1 MPQNYKDTLNLPRTD
16 FPMKA
21 NLAQREPELLKRW
34 EETGVYRQI
43 QKSRETAE
51 LFVLH
56 DGPPFANGDVHM
68 GTALNKILKDFVV
81 KSQTMLGKRAPYVPG
96 WDCHGLP
103 IEYKVVKE
111 SRDLAPL
118 EVRKRCEA
126 FARKFIDLQRQQFKR
141 LGVFGDWDNPY
152 LTMNPAYEAEILRAF
167 AVFVEKGL
175 VYESKK
181 PVFWSTGAQTAL
193 AEAEVE
199 YQERNDATVFVKF
212 PIISGRFKDKASIAI
227 WTTTPWTLPA
237 NLLIAVH
244 PKEIYVVQEFTRP
257 VAAVDDRR
265 NDVATKENRRSQT
278 AATET
283 LVLADKLVPQF
294 CAATGFQPTGE
305 PLESFPGDRLEGI
318 GAQHPFLPR
327 TVMVLTAEFVTM
339 DTGTGAVHIAPGH
352 GEDDYV
358 LGSKNSFPI
367 LSPVD
372 DHGRYTNEVG
382 IPELVGKYVFDAN
395 ADIIRILRD
404 KGMLLAEQNFHH
416 TYPYCWRSKT
426 PIIFRAVEQFF
437 IRLDEIRGK
446 ALDAIHHHVK
456 WVPSWG
462 ENRIAGTVESRPD
475 WVISRQRSWGV
486 PLPVFYIDE
495 RATLNADWIRKLAD
509 LVAKRGSNVWFELSD
524 ADLARE
530 LGLPEGTTKRNDTID
545 VWIDSGVSH
554 RAVCA
559 TRPELRDPADMYL
572 EATDQHRGWFQS
584 SLMTSIALNDRA
596 PYKMCLTHGFVVDLD
611 GKKISKSGTYD
622 KPMDAG
628 HFVEKYGADLIRL
641 WASSINFGDDVPFSE
656 EMFTRL
662 GDTYRRIRNT
672 LRILLGNLFDFVPA
686 GAVRGPG
693 SATPATATGAETLID
708 RWILDRLDHV
718 IAECRNAYAA
728 FEFHK
733 VYHSINHFCAVDLSS
748 LYIDITKDRMY
759 CDAPD
764 SPRRRATQGAMHRIF
779 DALCRLLAPVLVFTA
794 EEAWGYRSAATV
806 AGAAEASPR
815 SLTPA
820 TSSVHLELFPETDDR
835 MRDLAASQQIDQLLR
850 LRGVIGQALEKARQ
864 EKLIGNSLE
873 ARVTLKCDRKLI
885 GAISKEELEEFF
897 ILSDLIIE
905 DATEPSATVEKTPFA
920 KCARCWRHRESVGQ
934 SSAHPDLCD
943 RCEKVAA

>member
-1 MPQNYKDTLNLPRTD
+1 MSQNYKETLNLPRTD

-21 NLAQREPELLKRW
+21 NLAQREPELLKKW
-34 EETGVYRQI
+34 EETRVYQQI
-43 QKSRETAE
+43 QKTRAKAE

-126 FARKFIDLQRQQFKR
+126 FARKFIDIQREQFKR
-141 LGVFGDWDNPY
+141 LGVFGDWEHPY
-152 LTMNPAYEAEILRAF
+152 LTMDPKYEAEILRAF
-167 AVFVEKGL
+167 AIFVEKGL
-175 VYESKK
+175 VYQSMK

-199 YQERNDATVFVKF
+199 YQERDDTAVFVKF
-212 PIISGRFKDKASIAI
+212 PIISGALKDKASIAI

-244 PKEIYVVQEFTRP
+244 PKEIYVVQEFTGPTVGGASASR
-257 VAAVDDRR
+257 
-265 NDVATKENRRSQT
+265 
-278 AATET
+278 TET

-305 PLESFPGDRLEGI
+305 PMQSFLGDKLEGI

-327 TVMVLTAEFVTM
+327 TAMVLLAEFVTM
-339 DTGTGAVHIAPGH
+339 DSGTGAVHIAPGH

-395 ADIIRILRD
+395 ADIIRILRER
-404 KGMLLAEQNFHH
+404 GMLLAEQNFHH
-416 TYPYCWRSKT
+416 SYPYCWRSKT

-437 IRLDEIRGK
+437 IRLDKIRAE
-446 ALDAIHHHVK
+446 ALEAIHHQVR
-456 WVPSWG
+456 WIPSWG

-486 PLPVFYIDE
+486 PLPAFYIQG
-495 RATLNADWIRKLAD
+495 RATLNPDWIRKLAD
-509 LVAKRGSNVWFELSD
+509 LVAQRGSNVWFELSD
-524 ADLARE
+524 AEFARE
-530 LGLPEGTTKRNDTID
+530 LELPEGTTKRNDTID

-559 TRPELRDPADMYL
+559 THPELRDPADMYL

-622 KPMDAG
+622 KPTDAG
-628 HFVEKYGADLIRL
+628 HFVKKHGADLIRL

-672 LRILLGNLFDFVPA
+672 LRILLGNLFDFPVA
-686 GAVRGPG
+686 AVADRGPQPTAA
-693 SATPATATGAETLID
+693 ATMTLDGPTLID

-718 IAECRNAYAA
+718 TSECRSAYAA

-748 LYIDITKDRMY
+748 LYVDITKDRMY

-764 SPRRRATQGAMHRIF
+764 SPRRRATQFAMHKIF
-779 DALCRLLAPVLVFTA
+779 DALCRLLAPVLAFTA
-794 EEAWGYRSAATV
+794 EEAWAHAVAGFGEAGPRSPTAAT
-806 AGAAEASPR
+806 
-815 SLTPA
+815 T
-820 TSSVHLELFPETDDR
+820 SVHLQFFPKIGEGVHDPSVD
-835 MRDLAASQQIDQLLR
+835 QEIDQLLQ

-873 ARVTLKCDRKLI
+873 ARVILKCDRKVI
-885 GAISKEELEEFF
+885 GSVLKEELEEFF

-905 DATEPSATVEKTPFA
+905 DAPEASAIVEKTPYA
-920 KCARCWRHRESVGQ
+920 KCARCWRHRETVGQ

-943 RCEKVAA
+943 RCESVVASAKKMEGRAPASP

>member
-1 MPQNYKDTLNLPRTD
+1 MLASTPLAMGQNYKDTLNLPRTE

-21 NLAQREPELLKRW
+21 NLPMREPEMLRNW
-34 EETGVYRQI
+34 EETRLYQEI
-43 QKSRETAE
+43 QKSRESRE

-81 KSQTMLGKRAPYVPG
+81 KSQTMLGKRTPYVPG

-111 SRDLAPL
+111 SRELSPL
-118 EVRKRCEA
+118 EVRKKCEA
-126 FARKFIDLQRQQFKR
+126 FARKFIGIQREQFKR
-141 LGVFGDWDNPY
+141 LGVFGDWEHPY
-152 LTMNPAYEAEILRAF
+152 LTMDPKYEAEILRAF
-167 AVFVEKGL
+167 AIFVEKGL
-175 VYESKK
+175 VYQSMK

-199 YQERNDATVFVKF
+199 YQERDDTAVFVKF
-212 PIISGRFKDKASIAI
+212 PIISGALKDKASIAI

-257 VAAVDDRR
+257 KLGETSASR
-265 NDVATKENRRSQT
+265 
-278 AATET
+278 TET

-294 CAATGFQPTGE
+294 CAATGFEPTGE
-305 PLESFPGDRLEGI
+305 PMQSFPGDKLQGI

-327 TVMVLTAEFVTM
+327 IAMVLPAEFVTM
-339 DTGTGAVHIAPGH
+339 DSGTGAVHIAPGH
-352 GEDDYV
+352 GEDDYM

-395 ADIIRILRD
+395 ADIIRILRER
-404 KGMLLAEQNFHH
+404 GMLLAEQNFHH
-416 TYPYCWRSKT
+416 SYPYCWRSKT

-437 IRLDEIRGK
+437 IRLDKIRAE
-446 ALDAIHHHVK
+446 ALEAIHHQVR
-456 WVPSWG
+456 WIPSWG

-486 PLPVFYIDE
+486 PLPAFYIQG
-495 RATLNADWIRKLAD
+495 RATLNPDWIRKLAD
-509 LVAKRGSNVWFELSD
+509 LVAQRGSNVWFELSD
-524 ADLARE
+524 AELARE
-530 LGLPEGTTKRNDTID
+530 LDLPEGTTKRNDTID

-622 KPMDAG
+622 KPTDAG
-628 HFVEKYGADLIRL
+628 HFVKKHGADLIRL

-672 LRILLGNLFDFVPA
+672 PRILLGNLFDYSVA
-686 GAVRGPG
+686 AVADRGPQPTAA
-693 SATPATATGAETLID
+693 ATIID

-718 IAECRNAYAA
+718 TAECRSAYAA

-764 SPRRRATQGAMHRIF
+764 SPRRRATQTAMHEIF
-779 DALCRLLAPVLVFTA
+779 SALCQLLAPVVAFTA
-794 EEAWGYRSAATV
+794 EEAWRHSH
-806 AGAAEASPR
+806 AG
-815 SLTPA
+815 
-820 TSSVHLELFPETDDR
+820 SSVHLEEFPKTQNRGDK
-835 MRDLAASQQIDQLLR
+835 ASMQVADLLR
-850 LRGVIGQALEKARQ
+850 LRGVIGQAIEKARQ
-864 EKLIGNSLE
+864 EKLIGNALE
-873 ARVTLKCDRKLI
+873 AAVVLRSDSNVTSEL
-885 GAISKEELEEFF
+885 SKEELEEFF
-897 ILSDLIIE
+897 ILSDLKIE
-905 DATEPSATVEKTPFA
+905 QAKEASATVAKTPYQ
-920 KCARCWRHRESVGQ
+920 KCARCWRHRPAVGK
-934 SSAHPDLCD
+934 SKTHPDLCD
-943 RCEKVAA
+943 RCETVVSVLEKQRDD